1 MFSLNEQKS
10 GDKRGGGG
18 GGEGAQSTED
28 DEDMV
33 FQSVEAVGF
42 LSR

>member
-10 GDKRGGGG
+10 GDKGGGG
-18 GGEGAQSTED
+18 EEGAQSTED

>member
-10 GDKRGGGG
+10 GDNGGG

>member
-10 GDKRGGGG
+10 GDKE